1 MLQRGWRT
9 LAGLV
14 VLFQMSG
21 LAYAQGEPDRV
32 VEQYVAAL
40 AQGRFAEARTRTLE
54 SANVDGSVFGSWL
67 FGARGADLPAAT
79 ADLFL
84 SQKFVQAFRYTITGT
99 MPVGENQV
107 YVTAIRSSPD
117 LAHLYE
123 WAVLPNQGAAPY
135 DIVTAIDT
143 YLTTVNFPMEESRLR
158 FTLVREV
165 DIWLISAVTDAR
177 FARLQKVP
185 GSRAARPPAGQADAT
200 AAQPED
206 GVSQPPPQEPSV
218 TTTSTDIGRLLSDA
232 RFDATLQGFNDTFR
246 APAPAGA
253 AGDQPEPEKRP
264 FWKRLAQRLK
274 LKKPAVQVAEAELE
288 RSLQNIREAI
298 SRYTVDNNG
307 PPDETLIRDWQS
319 LRQLVAQHGR
329 KRRQIPDDEAAAGFR
344 FVGYTRDA
352 ESYVLQ
358 VEFLSPQAGFTHA
371 EITPYRVTRTY

>member
-67 FGARGADLPAAT
+67 FGARGAGLPADT

-185 GSRAARPPAGQADAT
+185 GSRTARPPRWPGRR
-200 AAQPED
+200 D
-206 GVSQPPPQEPSV
+206 G
-218 TTTSTDIGRLLSDA
+218 
-232 RFDATLQGFNDTFR
+232 
-246 APAPAGA
+246 GA
-253 AGDQPEPEKRP
+253 AGGRRAGTAAPGTQRHHNFDGHRAAFVRRPIRRHLAGLQRYLSRPRPGRRRRRSAGSRKAAVLATPGAAPEAQETGGPGGRGGDGKVPAEHPRGDQP
-264 FWKRLAQRLK
+264 L
-274 LKKPAVQVAEAELE
+274 
-288 RSLQNIREAI
+288 
-298 SRYTVDNNG
+298 
-307 PPDETLIRDWQS
+307 
-319 LRQLVAQHGR
+319 HGR
-329 KRRQIPDDEAAAGFR
+329 
-344 FVGYTRDA
+344 
-352 ESYVLQ
+352 
-358 VEFLSPQAGFTHA
+358 
-371 EITPYRVTRTY
+371 